1 MPVFIDV
8 EYVQPWRLFVVLSD
22 GMTGVLDLT
31 PWRDQPLFTALE
43 TERQCARAFINRY
56 HQLEWPVGCTLSAH
70 EIYHLISPIDEREA
84 FR

>member
-8 EYVQPWRLFVVLSD
+8 EYVSPWRLFVVLSD

-31 PWRDQPLFTALE
+31 PWRDQPLFAVLE
-43 TERQCARAFINRY
+43 TERQCARVFINRY